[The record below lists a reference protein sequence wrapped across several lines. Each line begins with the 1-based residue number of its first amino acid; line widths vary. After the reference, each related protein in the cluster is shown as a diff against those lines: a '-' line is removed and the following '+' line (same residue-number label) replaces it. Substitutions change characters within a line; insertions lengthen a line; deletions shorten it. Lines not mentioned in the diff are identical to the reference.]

1 MYVCMHESYL
11 RIEVID
17 SGAGAYYV
25 LSTSYMRSVYV
36 CMYVCMHESY
46 LRIEVIESGGGAY
59 YILSTSYMRSVY
71 VCIHVCMKATCASK

>member
-17 SGAGAYYV
+17 SGAGAY
-25 LSTSYMRSVYV
+25 SV
-36 CMYVCMHESY
+36 
-46 LRIEVIESGGGAY
+46 
-59 YILSTSYMRSVY
+59 LSTSYMRSVY